1 MCERPVGRVF
11 LRQSQSHCLEQNELQ
26 RAERSDATPCIAVQK
41 LPQIQSRHL
50 YQGHS
55 LMSRN
60 AKVEGTKI
68 AQAAKDLNV
77 TSVTIRRYITEFNIE
92 TTSDENGIKV
102 LPDVAM
108 EELQKI
114 RELKEEGLTNPQVLE
129 KLEDMRSSERKPTK
143 AKAKARTTSKAKP
156 EPEVEEEEEKP
167 APRSKEKE
175 KEKDKEKETKRPAK
189 RISKVKEA
197 PPEEKEEE
205 EETVEEEKSDT
216 DSESEGT
223 AADGES
229 GEGKPKHS
237 LTCQTCGKVFE
248 HMNPRLRDCLDC
260 YRAKRKER
268 RRGGAERHK
277 NVIQHPLAQQAAS
290 RQAQQSAPNGSADT
304 DRYADEAPRR
314 APERDRG
321 RNERSERSDRPERS
335 DRLERPDRP
344 DRPER
349 SDRSDRGDRPER
361 QDRFERETAAAAA
374 PSYSQ
379 PSFAAQSQVVAQGL
393 QRTVRNYRKA
403 IEETRNITGSL
414 KRRLERPD
422 LPEGERR
429 WLEQIYAYQLILHQ
443 GWRHLAEYKAATQQ
457 QGKGPGSSTPS
468 PMSSDD

>member
-1 MCERPVGRVF
+1 
-11 LRQSQSHCLEQNELQ
+11 
-26 RAERSDATPCIAVQK
+26 
-41 LPQIQSRHL
+41 
-50 YQGHS
+50 
-55 LMSRN
+55 MSRN

-102 LPDVAM
+102 LPDMAM

-129 KLEDMRSSERKPTK
+129 KLEEMRSSDRKPAK
-143 AKAKARTTSKAKP
+143 AKAKAKAPAKAKP
-156 EPEVEEEEEKP
+156 EPEIEEEEEEKP
-167 APRSKEKE
+167 AARVKEKE
-175 KEKDKEKETKRPAK
+175 KEKETKRPVK
-189 RISKVKEA
+189 RVAKVKEV
-197 PPEEKEEE
+197 PPEDKDEEE
-205 EETVEEEKSDT
+205 DASEEEKGDI
-216 DSESEGT
+216 EGD
-223 AADGES
+223 ADGAQGEGES

-290 RQAQQSAPNGSADT
+290 RQPQQTAANGAT
-304 DRYADEAPRR
+304 EPERFTEEAPKRV
-314 APERDRG
+314 PQRDR
-321 RNERSERSDRPERS
+321 DR
-335 DRLERPDRP
+335 DR
-344 DRPER
+344 
-349 SDRSDRGDRPER
+349 DRGDR
-361 QDRFERETAAAAA
+361 DRGDRTEREPAAAVSQPYIAA
-374 PSYSQ
+374 P
-379 PSFAAQSQVVAQGL
+379 AAQSQVVAQGL

-457 QGKGPGSSTPS
+457 QGKGPASSSPS
-468 PMSSDD
+468 PLAIDD

>member
-1 MCERPVGRVF
+1 
-11 LRQSQSHCLEQNELQ
+11 
-26 RAERSDATPCIAVQK
+26 
-41 LPQIQSRHL
+41 
-50 YQGHS
+50 
-55 LMSRN
+55 MSRN

-102 LPDVAM
+102 LPDMAM

-129 KLEDMRSSERKPTK
+129 KLEEMRSSDRKPAKPK
-143 AKAKARTTSKAKP
+143 AKAKAPAKVKA
-156 EPEVEEEEEKP
+156 EPEVEEEEEEKP
-167 APRSKEKE
+167 AARAKEKE
-175 KEKDKEKETKRPAK
+175 KEVKRPVK
-189 RISKVKEA
+189 RVAKVKEA
-197 PPEEKEEE
+197 PPEDKDEEE
-205 EETVEEEKSDT
+205 ASEEDKGDAEGDA
-216 DSESEGT
+216 DSAQSEG
-223 AADGES
+223 DS
-229 GEGKPKHS
+229 GDGKPKHS

-290 RQAQQSAPNGSADT
+290 RQAQQSAANGAPVESE
-304 DRYADEAPRR
+304 RIVEEAPRR
-314 APERDRG
+314 TPPRERERDR
-321 RNERSERSDRPERS
+321 
-335 DRLERPDRP
+335 
-344 DRPER
+344 
-349 SDRSDRGDRPER
+349 DRG
-361 QDRFERETAAAAA
+361 EREPAAAV
-374 PSYSQ
+374 SQ
-379 PSFAAQSQVVAQGL
+379 PYIAPAAQSQVVAQGL

-457 QGKGPGSSTPS
+457 QGKGGSGPGSSAPAVS
-468 PMSSDD
+468 VDD